1 MLDAIKIN
9 IQRRKQVIKHVNMM
23 ILKSIVI
30 ELQIK
35 LSFYIFFI
43 KIVFSDNFIL
53 SENIIITKTY

>member
-1 MLDAIKIN
+1 
-9 IQRRKQVIKHVNMM
+9 MM

-35 LSFYIFFI
+35 LSCYIFFI

-53 SENIIITKTY
+53 SENIIVSKTY

>member
-1 MLDAIKIN
+1 
-9 IQRRKQVIKHVNMM
+9 MM

-35 LSFYIFFI
+35 LSCYIFFI

-53 SENIIITKTY
+53 SENKKKNKTY